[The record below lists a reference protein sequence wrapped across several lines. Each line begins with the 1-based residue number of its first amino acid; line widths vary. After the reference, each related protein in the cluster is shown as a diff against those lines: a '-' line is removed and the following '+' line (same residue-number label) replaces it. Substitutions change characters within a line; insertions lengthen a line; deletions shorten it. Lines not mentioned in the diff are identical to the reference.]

1 MNSVLDARGIF
12 RIYIHFRTAAIGG
25 RYVEGRGN
33 SIDMANAIRGANARG
48 KRLKWHECARRPLGD
63 IVEVQRCC

>member
-25 RYVEGRGN
+25 RYVEERGN
-33 SIDMANAIRGANARG
+33 SIVPSNPVVFATPGRAFYARAWLAYNSYLTVG
-48 KRLKWHECARRPLGD
+48 EQL
-63 IVEVQRCC
+63 